1 MTLYC
6 SRLTSSQKLIPTF
19 LYLMQ
24 TYEYFISYNS
34 FTFSL
39 CQIIQISSRTR
50 GVSIPRIIIQAYA
63 TMFICMLMTSIGT
76 LRSVNLLHN
85 AIFGNFNGN
94 MHSLNLQILTTKQ
107 ATPYASLAEV
117 KPLCYQILIRM
128 RYVWYLH
135 IIIYLS

>member
-1 MTLYC
+1 MLFLFNLF
-6 SRLTSSQKLIPTF
+6 SEKLIPTF

-24 TYEYFISYNS
+24 IYEYFISYNS
-34 FTFSL
+34 LAFSL
-39 CQIIQISSRTR
+39 CQIIQILSRTR
-50 GVSIPRIIIQAYA
+50 GVSIPRIIIQAYV
-63 TMFICMLMTSIGT
+63 TMFICILMHSIGM
-76 LRSVNLLHN
+76 LGSINSQHIV
-85 AIFGNFNGN
+85 IIGNFNGSL
-94 MHSLNLQILTTKQ
+94 HFLNLQILTTKQ

>member
-63 TMFICMLMTSIGT
+63 TIFICMLMTSIGI
-76 LRSVNLLHN
+76 LGSVNLLHN
-85 AIFGNFNGN
+85 VIFGNFNCN
-94 MHSLNLQILTTKQ
+94 LHSLNLCILTTKQ

-117 KPLCYQILIRM
+117 KPLCY
-128 RYVWYLH
+128 
-135 IIIYLS
+135 